1 MEVRTFKNSEVRIY
15 LITISYELIQY
26 VALSILRSKMWNG
39 RRSPNSHTWKRG
51 KPTHTKGSIIGIDYR
66 FQCQVRSNHACLP
79 WLHDIIL
86 PQSIEV
92 KSFGW
97 GSSTQKILVRE
108 DGSYANSQFYLSIW
122 YKTEANLL
130 LSAEKQ
136 VGNMYENKMQTVK
149 LGKSDLKCK
158 WAIWFSTSGNHK
170 CSRLDHNSHLEDK
183 MCVEEVRNVA
193 VCHVS
198 YLLLFTWFQY
208 PTRQCSQ
215 GDSGAGLLTTFY
227 GKTFV
232 LGVLLS
238 GTDCEQLIHSTAEAV
253 SNFRFFSNKIN
264 SARSKTFLQ

>member
-1 MEVRTFKNSEVRIY
+1 MKWNNESHFVLCAGTLISRRHVVTAAHCLFNGDEYAKNEGGRNSCGMSLFPFFDRKCEMGDDL
-15 LITISYELIQY
+15 LILTLE
-26 VALSILRSKMWNG
+26 KE
-39 RRSPNSHTWKRG
+39 
-51 KPTHTKGSIIGIDYR
+51 
-66 FQCQVRSNHACLP
+66 VRSNHACLP

-108 DGSYANSQFYLSIW
+108 DGSYAN
-122 YKTEANLL
+122 T
-130 LSAEKQ
+130 EKQ

-158 WAIWFSTSGNHK
+158 
-170 CSRLDHNSHLEDK
+170 LDHNSHLEDK

-193 VCHVS
+193 VCH
-198 YLLLFTWFQY
+198 
-208 PTRQCSQ
+208 

-238 GTDCEQLIHSTAEAV
+238 GTDCEQLIHSTAEAL
-253 SNFRFFSNKIN
+253 FSDLRLFQATID
-264 SARSKTFLQ
+264 KTIGTAGPYPD